1 MTVLYKHNLHNT
13 KIAADATAYTLTT
26 LDSTYLGYNGQ
37 TITLPNPSTCLG
49 QKFVIKLP
57 TTYSTGI
64 TISAGAYTIDG
75 SSTYSIN
82 TDYGF
87 VELISKSD
95 NWSVTNSSFNINRTP
110 SSNIYTLK
118 LTDNQASSLDI
129 KEGATSYLKFD
140 TTDNAEKIVAS
151 KQIQLTGNLTI
162 KDGSNNTVFSVDT
175 TTGITTGT
183 TTTQTA
189 LDNSTKIAST
199 AYVQNA
205 TRITLNA
212 QTTNYTLA
220 VADEG
225 KMITMNSASATTV
238 TIPLNSSIS
247 LATGSQIIISRIGAG
262 TVNISPTGGVTL
274 NSVSSNRYIANQYG
288 AVTLIKTATDT
299 WYLFGDLSAS

>member
-1 MTVLYKHNLHNT
+1 MTVLYKHNLHYT

-129 KEGATSYLKFD
+129 KEGTNSYLKFD
-140 TTDNAEKIVAS
+140 TTDNSEKIVAS

-162 KDGSNNTVFSVDT
+162 KDGSNNTVFSVDN
-175 TTGITTGT
+175 TTGIGT
-183 TTTQTA
+183 TTTQPA

-199 AYVQNA
+199 AYVQAA

-212 QTTNYTLA
+212 QTTSYTLA
-220 VADEG
+220 VTDEG
-225 KMITMNSASATTV
+225 KMITMNSASPTTV

-262 TVNISPTGGVTL
+262 TVNISPTVGVTL
-274 NSVSSNRYIANQYG
+274 NSVSSNKYIANQYG